1 MLVGDMLMKNQRRAF
16 IMVNYGYKGKSVMRL
31 FSVLYIVASHT
42 HVHGFSCIL

>member
-16 IMVNYGYKGKSVMRL
+16 IMINYGYIGNNVMKL
-31 FSVLYIVASHT
+31 FSVLYIVTSHT